1 MARLM
6 SMLDVHGR
14 PLRDLRISI
23 TDRCNFRCTYCMPRE
38 HFSSNHSYIPRDDI
52 LTYEEIITVVS
63 SLLPLG
69 LAKVR
74 ITGGEPLLR
83 RDVTTLISML
93 RALDENLDIAM
104 TTNGVLLPRYA
115 EAMKE
120 SGLSRVTVSLD
131 AVEEDK
137 FASIT
142 DSRNTPEDVFA
153 GIHAAQEAGLP
164 VKVNCVVKKGV
175 NEDQIIPLTNACI
188 ERNIAVRF
196 IEFMDV
202 GTTNQ
207 WNIDAV
213 MSGKE
218 MRTELTD
225 FFGPLKRVKP
235 QHPSDVARMWEM
247 ENGATVGFIE
257 SVTNPFCGDCSRAR
271 LSAHG
276 SLYTCLFSSHGF
288 DLRGM
293 LRFEADI
300 DDIAYAIQD
309 IWIHRNDKYSEER
322 ASFKKHR
329 QRVEMSF
336 IGG

>member
-1 MARLM
+1 
-6 SMLDVHGR
+6 MLDVHNR

-38 HFSSNHSYIPRDDI
+38 HFGSNHVFIPRDDI

-83 RDVTTLISML
+83 KDVTKLVSML
-93 RALDENLDIAM
+93 RGLDQHLDIAM
-104 TTNGVLLPRYA
+104 TTNGILLPRHA
-115 EAMKE
+115 KALQE

-131 AVEEDK
+131 AVEDEK
-137 FASIT
+137 FTSIT
-142 DSRNTPEDVFA
+142 DSRNTPDDVFV
-153 GIHAAQEAGLP
+153 GIEAAQKAGLP

-175 NEDQIIPLTNACI
+175 NEDQIIPLTQACN
-188 ERNIAVRF
+188 ERNVSVRF

-202 GTTNQ
+202 GTTNE

-218 MRTELTD
+218 MRQVLTQY
-225 FFGPLKRVKP
+225 FGPMKPVKAR
-235 QHPSDVARMWEM
+235 HPSDVARLWQMA
-247 ENGATVGFIE
+247 NGATVGFIE

-276 SLYTCLFSSHGF
+276 SIYTCLFSSHGF
-288 DLRGM
+288 DLRSM
-293 LRFEADI
+293 LRFEADC
-300 DDIAYAIQD
+300 DDIAFAIQD
-309 IWIHRNDKYSEER
+309 IWIHRNDKYSQER
-322 ASFKKHR
+322 ATSKKQR
-329 QRVEMSF
+329 QPVEMSF